1 MNNSINLIYAYNLI
15 SKSQGK
21 IFTCKYVKKDNT
33 ERVINCRLQ
42 VKKGIT
48 GKGLKYNP
56 IERGLI
62 PVYDMHKQGFR
73 MLNLLTLK
81 ELTINNQKFVISS

>member
-1 MNNSINLIYAYNLI
+1 MNTINKIYAYNLI
-15 SKSQGK
+15 SNSEGK
-21 IFTCKYVKKDNT
+21 IFTCEYVKKDST
-33 ERVINCRLQ
+33 LRTINCRLQ
-42 VKKGIT
+42 VKKGVT

-62 PVYDMHKQGFR
+62 PVYDMQNKGFR

-81 ELTINNQKFVISS
+81 SLSINNSFYKVV